1 MFRLESPTEEEM
13 AELMECTDSDSEAG
27 GTEACG
33 TEAGGTSTESWLQE
47 GSEAVGMSTG
57 Y

>member
-13 AELMECTDSDSEAG
+13 AEMMECIDSDSEAG
-27 GTEACG
+27 GTEA
-33 TEAGGTSTESWLQE
+33 GGTSTGSWLQE
-47 GSEAVGMSTG
+47 GSEAVGTSTG

>member
-13 AELMECTDSDSEAG
+13 AELMECTDLDSEAG
-27 GTEACG
+27 GSEAG
-33 TEAGGTSTESWLQE
+33 GSEAGGSEAGGSEAGGTST
-47 GSEAVGMSTG
+47 G